1 MRIGPHGQCPG
12 ISAELP
18 TKEAR
23 MTNDNVRYLTPVK
36 PPAFDPV
43 LAARTWRDDFLGAV
57 ERDGLTPL
65 TNDEIGLAMRMA
77 RAGCTVTQAVAVI
90 HSYRAPIEREPL
102 DDRTHVTT
110 LQTHARIKALTPG
123 VYKVFWDGREF
134 AEMHQSDLVEYLHR
148 INQPERVTYRRLTPV
163 VGPDRR

>member
-1 MRIGPHGQCPG
+1 
-12 ISAELP
+12 
-18 TKEAR
+18 
-23 MTNDNVRYLTPVK
+23 MTNDNIRHLTPVRVGPNPFTSTPQ

-57 ERDGLTPL
+57 RRDGLAPL
-65 TNDEIGLAMRMA
+65 TNDEVGLAMRMA

-90 HSYRAPIEREPL
+90 HSYRPTEREPL

-163 VGPDRR
+163 VGPDRNDR